1 MVAATETKSVNLTK
15 IAKKISLQ
23 SQGIR
28 KKAQEKKTV
37 NIPVSKLVKK
47 VPELEILP
55 PDAIAVQI
63 AYSEEKDRFYANT
76 LTLFKEDDTFIIT
89 DAALNPLKELDIEYI
104 GYQLGY
110 SGSQHIKIG
119 SQHLRIDIRMSRK
132 FYDSDRDGE
141 TGEGTPPLEMVRL
154 LPGDNPV
161 PMKALE
167 EEETYTVISQIGTS
181 EYDSPIY
188 KVKSEEG
195 EEFAIISNASLE
207 SLLVGK
213 ELPFDFQ
220 IDGKEKTGRGISV
233 KVSAADSASFDD
245 FDL

>member
-1 MVAATETKSVNLTK
+1 MVATETKPVNLTK

-28 KKAQEKKTV
+28 KKAQEEKTV
-37 NIPVSKLVKK
+37 NIPVSKLVEK

-55 PDAIAVQI
+55 QDVIAVQI
-63 AYSEEKDRFYANT
+63 AYREEKDRFYTNT
-76 LTLFKEDDTFIIT
+76 LTVFRENDSFVVT

-104 GYQLGY
+104 DYQLGY

-119 SQHLRIDIRMSRK
+119 SQHLRIDIRMSPK
-132 FYDSDRDGE
+132 FYDSERDGE

-167 EEETYTVISQIGTS
+167 EDETYTVISQTGTS

-188 KVKSEEG
+188 KIKDEEG
-195 EEFAIISNASLE
+195 EEFAVISNTSLE

-220 IDGKEKTGRGISV
+220 IDGKEKTGRGVSV